1 MSTPDLPRAADLP
14 AWMKRLRDR
23 YLQTETGQF
32 ILHGNVHDVVM
43 SGGRVWNMP
52 AFLDA
57 FFAPS
62 GKVVVHYDPGRGVW
76 LPDEAHAAR
85 AALSLVASGFVSEAK
100 VAPRGLDKTPKAM
113 LARNLAEQLGTEREP
128 EIALQ
133 ALEALL
139 LDREIPT
146 AAIIHYAE
154 LVAPDGSPS
163 TMSFFD
169 RTAAAR
175 LHRWSLSDEILRGD
189 NLVLML
195 TGALS
200 DLARRVTRN
209 PRVGA
214 LHVPLPGSLERARF
228 LAHIKPGLDPDR
240 GETLTRV
247 TAGLQLR
254 QIQDLV
260 APKTPTDTI
269 SAPPS
274 ADGDARSVFQGAAPL
289 PTGGIAARKKEI
301 LEQECFGLIEVI
313 EPDHD
318 FSHVGG
324 MEPIKRVLTR
334 VAGHVRDGRRAQ
346 VPMGILFVGPMGTG
360 KSFLAEAF
368 AKESGLAAVKLKNFR
383 DKWVGSTEANLEKV
397 LDVIE
402 GLGEILVMIDEG
414 DRSIGGGDGGG
425 DSGVNSRVMARL
437 KEFMSDPT
445 HRGRIIFVMM
455 TNRPDK
461 LDTDMKRPG
470 RFDLKI
476 PFFSPQSAAERAA
489 IVQAVIRRHR
499 LPADLPDDALLPIL
513 EDLDGYAAADLEAL
527 VLLAYDDLQSG
538 DLPEGLTEAP
548 QGITAPFLAR
558 AAADFMPTRE
568 TDMIRY
574 MELLAVHEA
583 SNRRLLPERL
593 RDIEVAELTA
603 QLADARATL
612 ARQKALF

>member
-1 MSTPDLPRAADLP
+1 MSKPDLPRATDLP
-14 AWMKRLRDR
+14 GWMKQLRDR

-43 SGGRVWNMP
+43 CAGRVWNMP

-62 GKVVVHYDPGRGVW
+62 DKLVVHYDPGRGIW
-76 LPDEAHAAR
+76 FPDHEHGAR
-85 AALSLVASGFVSEAK
+85 AAVALVAGGFVAEAK
-100 VAPRGLDKTPKAM
+100 IAPRGIDKTPKRLMAKA
-113 LARNLAEQLGTEREP
+113 LDEQLGAERQP
-128 EIALQ
+128 EIALE

-139 LDREIPT
+139 LAPELPV
-146 AAIIHYAE
+146 AAVVHYAE

-175 LHRWSLSDEILRGD
+175 LHRWSLSDDILRGD

-214 LHVPLPGSLERARF
+214 LHVPLPGDLDRARF
-228 LAHIKPGLDPDR
+228 LGHIRSGLDPER
-240 GETLTRV
+240 GMQLTRI

-260 APKTPTDTI
+260 APKTPTETVAFGPED
-269 SAPPS
+269 
-274 ADGDARSVFQGAAPL
+274 GAAAVFKAPGPL
-289 PTGGIAARKKEI
+289 PTGKIAARKKEI
-301 LEQECFGLIEVI
+301 LEQECYGLIEVI
-313 EPDHD
+313 QPDHD

-324 MEPIKRVLTR
+324 MEPIKNVLTR
-334 VAGHVRDGRRAQ
+334 IAGHVKAGRTKQ

-368 AKESGLAAVKLKNFR
+368 ARESGLAAVRLKNFR

-397 LDVIE
+397 LNVIE

-414 DRSIGGGDGGG
+414 DRSIGGGADG
-425 DSGVNSRVMARL
+425 DSGVNSRVIARL

-476 PFFSPQSAAERAA
+476 PFFSPQNAAERAA
-489 IVQAVIRRHR
+489 IVHAVLRRHQIE
-499 LPADLPDDALLPIL
+499 ADLPDETLLPLL
-513 EDLDGYAAADLEAL
+513 EGLEGYAAADLEAL
-527 VLLAYDDLQSG
+527 VLLAYDDLQTG
-538 DLPEGLTEAP
+538 DLPEGVDEAP
-548 QGITAPFLAR
+548 AALTLPFLTR
-558 AAADFMPTRE
+558 AVADFMPTRE
-568 TDMIRY
+568 TAMIQY

-583 SNRRLLPERL
+583 SNRRLLPPRL
-593 RDIEVAELTA
+593 HDIRVDELNDR
-603 QLADARATL
+603 LADAREAL
-612 ARQKALF
+612 VRQKAYV

>member
-14 AWMKRLRDR
+14 GWMRTLRDR

-43 SGGRVWNMP
+43 CAGRVWNMP
-52 AFLDA
+52 GFLDA

-62 GKVVVHYDPGRGVW
+62 EKLVAHYDPGRGLW
-76 LPDEAHAAR
+76 FPDVDHGAR
-85 AALSLVASGFVSEAK
+85 AAVALVAGGFIAEAK
-100 VAPRGLDKTPKAM
+100 VAPRGVDKTPKSM
-113 LARNLAEQLGTEREP
+113 LARGLDEQLGSERQP
-128 EIALQ
+128 EIALE

-139 LDREIPT
+139 LASELPV
-146 AAIIHYAE
+146 AAVIHYAE

-175 LHRWSLSDEILRGD
+175 LHRWSLSEDILRGD

-200 DLARRVTRN
+200 DLAKRVTRN

-214 LHVPLPGSLERARF
+214 LHVPLPEALDRARF
-228 LAHIKPGLDPDR
+228 LAHIRPGLDPDR
-240 GETLTRV
+240 GEMLTRV

-260 APKTPTDTI
+260 APKTPTASTALD
-269 SAPPS
+269 PK
-274 ADGDARSVFQGAAPL
+274 GDARSVFRGPGPV
-289 PTGGIAARKKEI
+289 PTEKIAARKKEI
-301 LEQECFGLIEVI
+301 LEQECYGLIEVI
-313 EPDHD
+313 QPDHD

-324 MEPIKRVLTR
+324 MDPIKSVLTR
-334 VAGHVRDGRRAQ
+334 IAGHVKAGRRRQ

-368 AKESGLAAVKLKNFR
+368 ARESGLAAVKLKNFR

-397 LDVIE
+397 LNVIE

-414 DRSIGGGDGGG
+414 DRSIGGGADG
-425 DSGVNSRVMARL
+425 DSGVNSRVIARL

-476 PFFSPQSAAERAA
+476 PFFSPQNAEERAA
-489 IVQAVIRRHR
+489 IVRAVLRRHGIE
-499 LPADLPDDALLPIL
+499 ADLPDETLLPA
-513 EDLDGYAAADLEAL
+513 LDGLAGYAAADLEAL
-527 VLLAYDDLQSG
+527 VLLAYDDLQTG
-538 DLPEGLTEAP
+538 DLPDGVDEKPESLTL
-548 QGITAPFLAR
+548 PFLAR
-558 AAADFMPTRE
+558 AVADFMPTRE

-583 SNRRLLPERL
+583 SNRRLLPPRL
-593 RDIEVAELTA
+593 HDITVEDLNARLAE
-603 QLADARATL
+603 ARGVL
-612 ARQKALF
+612 VRQKAVAI

>member
-1 MSTPDLPRAADLP
+1 
-14 AWMKRLRDR
+14 MKRLRDR

-32 ILHGNVHDVVM
+32 ILHGNVHDVIM

-62 GKVVVHYDPGRGVW
+62 GKLVVHYDPGRGLW
-76 LPDEAHAAR
+76 LPDDAHGAR
-85 AALSLVASGFVSEAK
+85 AATSLVTSGFVSEAK
-100 VAPRGLDKTPKAM
+100 VAPRGLDKTPKSM
-113 LARNLAEQLGTEREP
+113 LARNLAEQLGSERDP

-139 LDREIPT
+139 LDRSVPT

-154 LVAPDGSPS
+154 LVAPDGPPS
-163 TMSFFD
+163 SMSFFD

-209 PRVGA
+209 PRVGT
-214 LHVPLPGSLERARF
+214 LHVLLPGALERARF

-240 GETLTRV
+240 GETLTRT

-260 APKTPTDTI
+260 APKTPTDTM
-269 SAPPS
+269 SPAPPTG
-274 ADGDARSVFQGAAPL
+274 GDARSMFQGGAPL
-289 PTGGIAARKKEI
+289 PTEQIAARKKEI

-313 EPDHD
+313 EPEHD

-324 MEPIKRVLTR
+324 MEPIKGVLSR
-334 VAGHVRDGRRAQ
+334 VASHVREGRRAQ

-368 AKESGLAAVKLKNFR
+368 ARESGLAAVKLKNFR

-414 DRSIGGGDGGG
+414 DRSIGGGGGGDG

-476 PFFSPQSAAERAA
+476 PFFSPQNSIERAA
-489 IVQAVIRRHR
+489 IVRAVLRRHR
-499 LPADLPDDALLPIL
+499 LAAELPDELLLPIL
-513 EDLDGYAAADLEAL
+513 DGLDGYAAADLEAL

-538 DLPEGLTEAP
+538 DLPAGVDAVP
-548 QGITAPFLAR
+548 AGITAPFLAR

-568 TDMIRY
+568 TDMVRY

-583 SNRRLLPERL
+583 SNRRLLPPRL
-593 RDIEVAELTA
+593 RDIEVSELTA
-603 QLADARATL
+603 QLAEAREKL
-612 ARQKALF
+612 GRQKAFF

>member
-1 MSTPDLPRAADLP
+1 MSTPDLPRASDLP
-14 AWMKRLRDR
+14 GWMRRLRDR
-23 YLQTETGQF
+23 YLQTETVQF

-43 SGGRVWNMP
+43 CANRVWNMP

-62 GKVVVHYDPGRGVW
+62 GKLVVHYDPGRGIW
-76 LPDEAHAAR
+76 FPDDEHGAR
-85 AALSLVASGFVSEAK
+85 AALSLVASGFVAEAK
-100 VAPRGLDKTPKAM
+100 IAPRGLDKTPRRM
-113 LARNLAEQLGTEREP
+113 MARSLAEQLGGERQP
-128 EIALQ
+128 EIALE

-139 LDREIPT
+139 LDSGVPT
-146 AAIIHYAE
+146 AAIVHYAE

-175 LHRWSLSDEILRGD
+175 LHRWSLSEDILRGD

-214 LHVPLPGSLERARF
+214 LHVPLPEALDRARF

-240 GETLTRV
+240 GEQLTRI

-260 APKTPTDTI
+260 APKTPQQTTALEPKGD
-269 SAPPS
+269 
-274 ADGDARSVFQGAAPL
+274 DARSVFRGNGPL
-289 PTGGIAARKKEI
+289 PTDKIAARKKEI

-313 EPDHD
+313 EPDHG
-318 FSHVGG
+318 FEHVGG
-324 MEPIKRVLTR
+324 MEPIKGVLSR
-334 VAGHVRDGRRAQ
+334 IAGHVKAGRRSQ

-368 AKESGLAAVKLKNFR
+368 ARESGLAAVKLKNFR

-414 DRSIGGGDGGG
+414 DRSLGGAAEG
-425 DSGVNSRVMARL
+425 DSGVNSRVIARL

-476 PFFSPQSAAERAA
+476 PFFSPQNAEERAA
-489 IVQAVIRRHR
+489 IVKAVLRRHAIE
-499 LPADLPDDALLPIL
+499 ADLPDETLLPL
-513 EDLDGYAAADLEAL
+513 LDGLDGYAAADLEAV
-527 VLLAYDDLQSG
+527 VLLANDDLKSG
-538 DLPEGLTEAP
+538 DLPDGVDEAP
-548 QGITAPFLAR
+548 AALTLPFIAR
-558 AAADFMPTRE
+558 ALADFMPTRE

-593 RDIEVAELTA
+593 RTIEIAELN
-603 QLADARATL
+603 ARLTEAREALT
-612 ARQKALF
+612 RQKAFF

>member
-14 AWMKRLRDR
+14 AWMQRLRDR

-32 ILHGNVHDVVM
+32 ILHGNVHDSVM
-43 SGGRVWNMP
+43 CGGRVWSMP
-52 AFLDA
+52 GFLDA

-62 GKVVVHYDPGRGVW
+62 GKLVVHYDPGRGLW
-76 LPDEAHAAR
+76 LPDDKHAAQ

-100 VAPRGLDKTPKAM
+100 VAPRGIDKTPKSM
-113 LARNLAEQLGTEREP
+113 LARNLAEQLGAERQP
-128 EIALQ
+128 EIALE

-139 LDREIPT
+139 LDRAMPT
-146 AAIIHYAE
+146 AAVIHYAE

-214 LHVPLPGSLERARF
+214 LHVPLPTSLERARF
-228 LAHIKPGLDPDR
+228 LAHIKPGLDPER
-240 GETLTRV
+240 GEGLTRI

-269 SAPPS
+269 SPAPTGS
-274 ADGDARSVFQGAAPL
+274 DTRSFFTGGGAL
-289 PTGGIAARKKEI
+289 PTAQIAARKKEI
-301 LEQECFGLIEVI
+301 LEQECYGLIEVI
-313 EPDHD
+313 EPDHGFAD
-318 FSHVGG
+318 VGG
-324 MEPIKRVLTR
+324 MQPIKDTLSR
-334 VAGHVRDGRRAQ
+334 VASHVRDGRRAQ

-368 AKESGLAAVKLKNFR
+368 ARESGLAAVKLKNFR

-476 PFFSPQSAAERAA
+476 PFFSPQNSEERAA
-489 IVQAVIRRHR
+489 IMRAVIRRHK
-499 LPADLPDDALLPIL
+499 LPAELPDEALLPIL
-513 EDLDGYAAADLEAL
+513 EGLDGYAAADLEAL

-538 DLPEGLTEAP
+538 DLPEGVEENPGA
-548 QGITAPFLAR
+548 ITPPFLAR

-583 SNRRLLPERL
+583 SNRRLLPARL
-593 RDIEVAELTA
+593 RDIEVGELA
-603 QLADARATL
+603 DQLADAREAL
-612 ARQKALF
+612 ARQKAFF